1 MNFIY
6 KSNMLTLI
14 FLIRFAEKTSAKI
27 YSSKQTIPI
36 KERGKPNDQLEKFR
50 RT

>member
-1 MNFIY
+1 MILYTNPVCFIY
-6 KSNMLTLI
+6 VFDQALLI
-14 FLIRFAEKTSAKI
+14 NDLIKDEEK
-27 YSSKQTIPI
+27 YTIPI